1 MIKINKKVEYAL
13 IALKYMATHKDKVD
27 DLTSAREICDR
38 FKTPFDTTAKVLQVM
53 NNNGLL
59 NSTKGIKG
67 GYSLATPLENITFTE
82 LSTMIEGGGETKKF
96 CEGSKGLCDL
106 YDICN
111 IVTPIDSLNNKING
125 FLSQLTLEELLLKD
139 ETNENVS
146 PQEAPLNMENA

>member
-13 IALKYMATHKDKVD
+13 IALKYMATHKPAAH

-67 GYSLATPLENITFTE
+67 GYSLAKPLREITFTE
-82 LSTMIEGGGETKKF
+82 LALMIEGIGEVKKF
-96 CEGSKGLCDL
+96 CESSKGLCDL
-106 YDICN
+106 YHICN
-111 IVTPIDSLNNKING
+111 IVSPIDTLNNKINN
-125 FLSQLTLEELLLKD
+125 FLNQLTLEDLLLKEEHSFRN
-139 ETNENVS
+139 ETS
-146 PQEAPLNMENA
+146 LNMENA

>member
-13 IALKYMATHKDKVD
+13 IALKYMATHKFEGDS
-27 DLTSAREICDR
+27 LTSAREICDR

-67 GYSLATPLENITFTE
+67 GYSLAKPLSEVTFTE
-82 LSTMIEGGGETKKF
+82 LSFMIEGGTEAKKF
-96 CEGSKGLCDL
+96 CESSKGLCDL
-106 YDICN
+106 YNICN
-111 IVTPIDSLNNKING
+111 IVDPIDTLNNKIYS

-139 ETNENVS
+139 KNPFQQLA
-146 PQEAPLNMENA
+146 PQNMENA